1 MNSITL
7 PIRSSAMAAVLW
19 AALLSPTIA
28 QVSLTN
34 FKAGAYRGTLQVTAS
49 VPDLGETKTTVK
61 IVGRSTGDSTL
72 RFVAPP
78 QIAQPIL
85 SATDDFPVKF
95 FSLTSIASFMVLRE
109 VNNVDNTSG
118 SSIDRS
124 LQTLTVN
131 GGTVFAEETHTVTI
145 GTNTA
150 TVSTRVR
157 LRRTGN

>member
-1 MNSITL
+1 MKSITHPARL
-7 PIRSSAMAAVLW
+7 SAIAAILW
-19 AALLSPTIA
+19 LALHVPGVA

-34 FKAGAYRGTLQVTAS
+34 FKAGAYRGTLQVTVS
-49 VPDLGETKTTVK
+49 VPDLGETKTTAR

-85 SATDDFPVKF
+85 SSSDDYPVKF
-95 FSLTSIASFMVLRE
+95 FSLASVATFMVLRE
-109 VNNVDNTSG
+109 VINVDNTIG
-118 SSIDRS
+118 ASIDRS

-131 GGTVFAEETHTVTI
+131 GGIVVAQESHTVTI

-150 TVSTRVR
+150 TVTTRVR